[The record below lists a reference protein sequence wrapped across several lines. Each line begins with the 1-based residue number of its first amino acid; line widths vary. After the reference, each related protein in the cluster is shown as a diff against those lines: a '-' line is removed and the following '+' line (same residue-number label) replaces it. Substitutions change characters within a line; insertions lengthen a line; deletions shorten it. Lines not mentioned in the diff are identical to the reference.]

1 MATLEKLKKTN
12 LLYWSVWLLVVACLI
27 LVSTKIGFI
36 FQPIGTF
43 VSTIFTPGIIAG
55 FLFYIFTPF
64 IEMLEKRLRIK
75 RVWGILLVFVFLIA
89 LVIFSFLS
97 IIPNLITQIG
107 DLLVNIPKYIQGLN
121 VVYKDLSQQDW
132 VQKLD
137 IPSQFS
143 QMTGDIQNAISSF
156 LSDLTGSIGSLLS
169 AVANTALLAVIVPLI
184 FFYMLKDGHK
194 FPGAVSKLIPKEYK
208 EDVVEVLGEINHTI
222 ANYISG
228 QALVCVF
235 VGTFTFI
242 GYLLIGM
249 PYAFLL
255 GVTAAVTNIIPYLG
269 PYIGLVPAVFIG
281 LTISPMKALLVCVV
295 VLIVQQIDSNVI
307 SPNVLGKTLD
317 MHPLTIVFIL
327 LAAGKILGVV
337 GMILAIPTY
346 AVIKTVVLYIHDFL
360 KKQEIKS
367 VTDNK

>member
-1 MATLEKLKKTN
+1 MLEKLKKTN

-27 LVSTKIGFI
+27 FISTKIGFI
-36 FQPIGTF
+36 FQPISTF
-43 VSTIFTPGIIAG
+43 FSTIFTPVIVAG
-55 FLFYIFTPF
+55 FLFYLFSPF
-64 IEMLEKRLRIK
+64 IDMLGKRLKIK
-75 RVWGILLVFVFLIA
+75 RVWGILIVFIFLFGLA
-89 LVIFSFLS
+89 LFSVIS
-97 IIPNLITQIG
+97 IIPNLVSQIG
-107 DLLVNIPKYIQGLN
+107 DLIVNVPKYIEGLN
-121 VVYKDLSQQDW
+121 LLYTDLIKQEW

-137 IPSQFS
+137 IPSQLS
-143 QMTGDIQNAISSF
+143 QMTGDIQNTISAF
-156 LSDLTGSIGSLLS
+156 LSGLTGSIGSVLS
-169 AVANTALLAVIVPLI
+169 AVANTALLVVIVPLI
-184 FFYMLKDGHK
+184 LFYMLKDGHK
-194 FPGAVSKLIPKEYK
+194 FPIAASEFMPKKYK
-208 EDVVEVLGEINHTI
+208 EDMVDVLGQINHTI

-255 GVTAAVTNIIPYLG
+255 AVTAAVTNIIPYLG

-281 LTISPMKALLVCVV
+281 LTISPTKALLVCVV
-295 VLIVQQIDSNVI
+295 VLLVQQIDSNII

-327 LAAGKILGVV
+327 LAAGKIFGVV

-346 AVIKTVVLYIHDFL
+346 AVIKTIVLYIHDFL
-360 KKQEIKS
+360 KKQEMKS
-367 VTDNK
+367 VTDIK